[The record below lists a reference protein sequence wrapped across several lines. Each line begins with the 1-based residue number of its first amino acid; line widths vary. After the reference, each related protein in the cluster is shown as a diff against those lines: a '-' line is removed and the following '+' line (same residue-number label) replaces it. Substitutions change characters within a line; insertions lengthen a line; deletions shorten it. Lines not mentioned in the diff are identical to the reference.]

1 MARRRSSYIPLGVV
15 TRGLGIIQPSSGVN
29 IASRGLIVD
38 FPYGIEPATS
48 VDDALLSTVRFDS
61 NGTQRLLSDDITAV
75 HFSYAGQELFSNPDR
90 EYTGYAANGFWYT
103 DGVIDPTHVPFKAS
117 WAIEGEGVAT
127 LVRGTLDRFPKRL
140 ISVATFREVALFDA
154 DTLDLWMRFLVAPVS
169 PPGAGPWAGGPSTQI
184 RDVRFSNGFLVIATN
199 EGLRIADF
207 RRDIGFRLGA
217 GQSVSSGSLGLVN
230 RNSDV
235 FLDESSTALPSQ
247 LLTNDNCLCMDAGA
261 FSTSSSLPS
270 PTTKGTRTVAAV
282 GHPDGITA
290 VRLDDP
296 GEAYPV
302 TVQHLARLTVGNGW
316 EVEDDGDFDNTSPY
330 VVDDAFDATNWA
342 GLGVQKGDVIDLDT
356 VEARPLTLVENIQP
370 GRRLSVTPELSLGDT
385 GASYEILRPVGAVL
399 ISPTLELYFA
409 NGAGSLAAVR
419 DQGWATAAGTIFSN
433 LNVAGDNVSELAA
446 QPERINALAKRGDL
460 LLAAT
465 SLGVFVATDTDLD
478 GRRRAEFRYSTAAV
492 VDVAATYK
500 ILEGTDANCE
510 AISVDPETGNIQVA
524 VTGINSVVSEIN
536 PNIEQ
541 VFRFFDNVGYVRALA
556 AFRNP
561 WGPPDREV
569 S

>member
-15 TRGLGIIQPSSGVN
+15 TRGLGTIQPSSGVN

-38 FPYGIEPATS
+38 FPYGIEPDTS
-48 VDDALLSTVRFDS
+48 VEDALLSTLRFDS

-75 HFSYAGQELFSNPDR
+75 HFGYVGQELFANPDR

-117 WAIEGEGVAT
+117 WAVEGEGTAT
-127 LVRGTLDRFPKRL
+127 SVRGTLDRFPKRL
-140 ISVATFREVALFDA
+140 ISVATFKEVALFDA
-154 DTLDLWMRFLVAPVS
+154 DTLDLWMRFLITPVA

-184 RDVRFSNGFLVIATN
+184 RDVRFTNGFLVIATN
-199 EGLRIADF
+199 EGLRIANF
-207 RRDIGFRLGA
+207 RRDVGVRLGA
-217 GQSVSSGSLGLVN
+217 VQTVASGALGLVN
-230 RNSDV
+230 RNSNV
-235 FLDESSTALPSQ
+235 FLDELSTALPSRRI
-247 LLTNDNCLCMDAGA
+247 TNNDCLCMDAGA
-261 FSTSSSLPS
+261 FSTSSILPA
-270 PTTKGTRTVAAV
+270 PTTKGTRTVVAV
-282 GHPDGITA
+282 GHPDGLTA
-290 VRLDDP
+290 VRLDEP
-296 GEAYPV
+296 GEAYPT
-302 TVQHLARLTVGNGW
+302 TVRHQARLTIANGW
-316 EVEDDGDFDNTSPY
+316 EVEDDADLDNTSVY
-330 VVDDAFDATNWA
+330 VVDDNFDATNWA
-342 GLGVQKGDVIDLDT
+342 GLGVQRGDVISLDT
-356 VEARPLTLVENIQP
+356 MGDRVITRVENIQP
-370 GRRLSVTPELSLGDT
+370 GRRLSVTPELNLADT

-409 NGAGSLAAVR
+409 NGAGALAVVR
-419 DQGWATAAGTIFSN
+419 DQVWATTPGTVFSD
-433 LNVAGDNVSELAA
+433 LNVAGNNVSELTA
-446 QPERINALAKRGDL
+446 QPDRINALAKRGDL

-478 GRRRAEFRYSTAAV
+478 ERRRAEFRYSTPAV
-492 VDVAATYK
+492 VEVDATYK

-524 VTGINSVVSEIN
+524 VTGANSVVSEIN

-556 AFRNP
+556 TFRNP
-561 WGPPDREV
+561 WGPPDKEV